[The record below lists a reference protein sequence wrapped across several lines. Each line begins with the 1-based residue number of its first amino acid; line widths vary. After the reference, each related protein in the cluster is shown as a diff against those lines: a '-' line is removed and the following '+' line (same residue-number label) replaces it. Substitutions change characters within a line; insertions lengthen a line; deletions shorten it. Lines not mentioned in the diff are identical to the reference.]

1 MLGLSSGLYYPSGVG
16 DLTISAVNEI
26 SDLVGHWD
34 FSNSATLSKTF
45 NWGLGGLTNAGQPQV
60 AVVADELIGT
70 VANGA
75 WYLYNQDNTDLGRS
89 MLYFN
94 TGNQPTYKTGGA
106 NGNSYAKFGTDDKLA
121 AGSASWQGATTG
133 SDLTTVELNFDAM
146 TIFTVT
152 KPGTTEGTRTL
163 LYYQGSDVSPQI
175 GTSEFRMQYVMN
187 GSNHRFKAVM
197 SDNTLTD
204 GDWTILG
211 ANQTESDINQ
221 VCLHTA
227 WIKPSGQASK
237 IRFNGANS
245 VSGSDNQQTSTNDSN
260 YNDLTSIGIGAQ
272 FAGNFF
278 ASGSNY
284 WDGDIYE
291 IVYYNKTLSEPEMLA
306 VENHLM
312 SKYGIS

>member
-1 MLGLSSGLYYPSGVG
+1 
-16 DLTISAVNEI
+16 
-26 SDLVGHWD
+26 
-34 FSNSATLSKTF
+34 
-45 NWGLGGLTNAGQPQV
+45 
-60 AVVADELIGT
+60 
-70 VANGA
+70 
-75 WYLYNQDNTDLGRS
+75 
-89 MLYFN
+89 
-94 TGNQPTYKTGGA
+94 
-106 NGNSYAKFGTDDKLA
+106 
-121 AGSASWQGATTG
+121 
-133 SDLTTVELNFDAM
+133 
-146 TIFTVT
+146 
-152 KPGTTEGTRTL
+152 
-163 LYYQGSDVSPQI
+163 
-175 GTSEFRMQYVMN
+175 
-187 GSNHRFKAVM
+187 M